1 MCRVEHFLLQNHT
14 LHFGDTDQCAESMA
28 AASTISA
35 ATTNGH
41 GAAVKTSKLS
51 KGQLKKLKSKHKV
64 SAPASSTA
72 AATDEQSRGES
83 SAQQDDEQSASEAS
97 TSRIKAEPDIDS
109 RNLYDDMV
117 DAEDEVRHGAG
128 HMMSRRAEQC
138 RRCALP
144 NVLPAKTIDIK
155 FEWHCVEF

>member
-1 MCRVEHFLLQNHT
+1 
-14 LHFGDTDQCAESMA
+14 MA
-28 AASTISA
+28 AASTTLA

-51 KGQLKKLKSKHKV
+51 KGQLKKLKSKQKV

-72 AATDEQSRGES
+72 AATDEQSHGES
-83 SAQQDDEQSASEAS
+83 SAQQDDERSASEAS

-117 DAEDEVRHGAG
+117 DGEDEVRHSAERRK
-128 HMMSRRAEQC
+128 SRRAEQF

-144 NVLPAKTIDIK
+144 TTFAAEAIDIK
-155 FEWHCVEF
+155 FEFGGIEFRHARRVPSDLRTLRC